1 MPKIIGMPDP
11 SSNKVYRLQVG
22 SYSTP
27 EAAARNA
34 RLVGSLGFDIVTEPY
49 RSATGMVYR
58 VLAVNVPAVMV
69 QYVALRL
76 ASTGIKEIWVR
87 E

>member
-1 MPKIIGMPDP
+1 MPDP

-22 SYSTP
+22 AYSTP
-27 EAAARNA
+27 EAADRIARQVA
-34 RLVGSLGFDIVTEPY
+34 SLGFQVMQEMAFVEK
-49 RSATGMVYR
+49 SGMVYR
-58 VLAVNVPAVMV
+58 VLAVNVPAGMV
-69 QYVALRL
+69 QYAALRL